1 VSAEKARKLEARLTE
16 LGWTLP
22 PAPGPIGA
30 YVPAVRVGR
39 LVFTAAQLPTKDG
52 KLTATG
58 KVPADVPL
66 EAAQAAAAQAVLNAL
81 AAAKT
86 AAGSLEA
93 IARVVRLNV
102 FVNSSPGF
110 TEQPK
115 VANGASELLL
125 KLFGDAGRHSRCAV
139 GAAELP
145 MNSPVELD
153 LIVEL
158 APSLGDMG

>member
-1 VSAEKARKLEARLTE
+1 VSAEKARKLEARLGE
-16 LGWTLP
+16 LGLAMP
-22 PAPGPIGA
+22 PAPAPIGA
-30 YVPAVRVGR
+30 YVPAVRSGR
-39 LVFTAAQLPTKDG
+39 LVFTAAQLPMKDG

-86 AAGSLEA
+86 AAGSLDA

-115 VANGASELLL
+115 VANGASDLLV
-125 KLFGDAGRHSRCAV
+125 KLFGDAGRHTRCAV

-158 APSLGDMG
+158 APGLGDMG

>member
-1 VSAEKARKLEARLTE
+1 
-16 LGWTLP
+16 
-22 PAPGPIGA
+22 
-30 YVPAVRVGR
+30 
-39 LVFTAAQLPTKDG
+39 
-52 KLTATG
+52 
-58 KVPADVPL
+58 VPADVPL

>member
-1 VSAEKARKLEARLTE
+1 MSAEKAGKLEARLAE
-16 LGWTLP
+16 LGLTLP
-22 PAPGPIGA
+22 PPSTPIGA
-30 YVPAVRVGR
+30 YVPAVRSGK
-39 LVFTAAQLPTKDG
+39 LVFTAAQLPMKDG
-52 KLTATG
+52 KLTAAG
-58 KVPADVPL
+58 KVPTDVPL

-102 FVNSSPGF
+102 FVNSAPGF
-110 TEQPK
+110 TDQPK
-115 VANGASELLL
+115 VANGASELLV

-158 APSLGDMG
+158 APSLGDVT

>member
-1 VSAEKARKLEARLTE
+1 MSAEKARKVEARLVE
-16 LGWTLP
+16 LGLSLP
-22 PAPGPIGA
+22 PAPAPIGA
-30 YVPAVRVGR
+30 YVPAVRSGR
-39 LVFTAAQLPTKDG
+39 LVFTAAQLPMKDG
-52 KLTATG
+52 KLTAAG

-86 AAGSLEA
+86 AAGSLDA

-115 VANGASELLL
+115 VANGASDLLV
-125 KLFGDAGRHSRCAV
+125 KLFGDAGRHTRCAV

-158 APSLGDMG
+158 APGLGDMG